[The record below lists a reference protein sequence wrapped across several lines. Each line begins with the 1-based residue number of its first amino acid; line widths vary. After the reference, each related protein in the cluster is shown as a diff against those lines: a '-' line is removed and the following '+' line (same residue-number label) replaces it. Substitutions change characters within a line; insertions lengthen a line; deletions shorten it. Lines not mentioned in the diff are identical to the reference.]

1 MKRNLKFYL
10 LIMALLMALL
20 VGCSNEQKDPA
31 QNSQGSGD
39 PQNQTAQND
48 QNKPIEDVSDNKPLS
63 EQVTFPLLD
72 IDRDD
77 YENPDPNFVKSKGF
91 LYKLHNE
98 KNNSTVYLLGSIH
111 IYKEDYYPLSD
122 NIMNAYN
129 ESKSL
134 TYEILNADSPST
146 EDLQYVMEKSMY
158 KNDVLKNHVSE
169 ELYDKLKKV
178 QEKFEF
184 PPSIVTQYTPAFA
197 SLNLEV
203 YLATLQGHNGLA
215 GIEGFF
221 GRRAQRDQ
229 KPEYQIESLKSQIDM
244 LASFSYETQIQM
256 LEETVD
262 HALEIDKDEFL
273 KENQDEGLFQY
284 WYLGDEEKIM
294 GELTNSAL
302 YENKEYIDKM
312 INHRNELMADYVEKM
327 LEEKA
332 DETNMV
338 IVGALHVIGKGGIVD
353 LLDEKDYS
361 IERQ

>member
-1 MKRNLKFYL
+1 MKKNLKLYV
-10 LIMALLMALL
+10 LIMTLLMALL
-20 VGCSNEQKDPA
+20 IGCSNEQKEQG
-31 QNSQGSGD
+31 QNGQHSDATQKQVT
-39 PQNQTAQND
+39 QNNED
-48 QNKPIEDVSDNKPLS
+48 KDVEDVSDNKPES
-63 EQVTFPLLD
+63 QPITFPLLD

-77 YENPDPNFVKSKGF
+77 YENPDPNFVKSRGF
-91 LYKLHNE
+91 LYKLQNQ

-111 IYKEDYYPLSD
+111 IYKEEYYPLSD
-122 NIMNAYN
+122 AIMNAYN

-134 TYEILNADSPST
+134 TYEILNADTPST
-146 EDLQYVMEKSMY
+146 EDLQYVVEKSMY

-169 ELYDKLKKV
+169 ALYEKLKKV

-184 PPSIVTQYTPAFA
+184 PPAIVTQYTPAFA

-203 YLATLQGHNGLA
+203 YLSTLQGHNALA

-221 GRRAQRDQ
+221 GRRALRDK

-244 LASFSYETQIQM
+244 LASMSDETQIQM

-262 HALEIDKDEFL
+262 HALEIDKDAFL
-273 KENQDEGLFQY
+273 NEEQDEGLFHY

-294 GELTNSAL
+294 SELTNSSL
-302 YENKEYIDKM
+302 YQNQEYIDKM
-312 INHRNELMADYVEKM
+312 INHRNELMAKYVEKM

-353 LLDEKDYS
+353 LLDEKGYS